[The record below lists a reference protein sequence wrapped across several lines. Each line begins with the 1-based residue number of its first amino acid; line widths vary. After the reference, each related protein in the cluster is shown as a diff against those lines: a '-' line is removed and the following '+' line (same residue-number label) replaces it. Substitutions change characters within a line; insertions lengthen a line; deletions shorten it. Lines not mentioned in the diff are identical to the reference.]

1 MVTVTQSYKLKESQG
16 GFDIDSPPNHAFAVT
31 PHDTNQ
37 LNNPTTGD
45 DVYIRAF
52 RVGTTAGD
60 VKVTMRGGDETVIPN
75 VQIGETVVGLFKI
88 IWSTGTGAAGITGFY

>member
-1 MVTVTQSYKLKESQG
+1 MATQSPKMKEAYG

-37 LNNPTTGD
+37 LSNNGE
-45 DVYIRAF
+45 DVFIRAF

-60 VKVTMRGGDETVIPN
+60 VKVTTRGGEEVTIPG
-75 VQIGETVVGLFKI
+75 VQIGETVVGFFKI
-88 IWSTGTGAAGITGFY
+88 IWSTGTTAAGITGFY